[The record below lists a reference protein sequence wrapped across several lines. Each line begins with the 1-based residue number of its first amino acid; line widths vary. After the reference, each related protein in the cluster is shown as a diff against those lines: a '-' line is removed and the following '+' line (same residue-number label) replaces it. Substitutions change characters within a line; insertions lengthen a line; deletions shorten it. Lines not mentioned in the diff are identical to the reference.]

1 MSGDF
6 FEQGGGSLWNQYK
19 GSDLFTALGN
29 RSNHTILQLAEEA
42 LAGKCFEA
50 QDEDVKP
57 LFHDWLRWVISDE
70 PRARAWWHWI
80 HEQRTSGASHSIK
93 DRDEY
98 TAALLRSI
106 TDPNGKNREAREQ
119 FEKQFTTWS
128 YYEFHFFDWF
138 LNRFN
143 VLDARGILNPSPR
156 SRYAHLPVSL
166 LSIGIVAVFFF
177 LDSPPA
183 SSWLIAALG
192 LAVVL
197 GLGKWLSGISLT
209 YYLQS
214 LIPRLAALTGLG
226 YLFLFS
232 ASNLVAVLYTNRLAP
247 DWQAIISAAI
257 VGSVWSYMILVIRRR
272 VHPRLSPRRVF
283 ARSCHLMIMAAAYS
297 AVGLFICKPIF
308 INEQFLGEH
317 YYHLPLVF
325 QAYHLLLAA
334 IALAIGVALQLVWE
348 DKPVTEP
355 L

>member
-6 FEQGGGSLWNQYK
+6 FEQAGGSLWNQYK
-19 GSDLFTALGN
+19 GSDLFTVLGN
-29 RSNHTILQLAEEA
+29 RSNQTILQLAEEA

-57 LFHDWLRWVISDE
+57 LFHDWLRWVISE
-70 PRARAWWHWI
+70 ERRARAWWHWV
-80 HEQRTSGASHSIK
+80 HEQRKSGASHSIK

-106 TDPNGKNREAREQ
+106 SGPDGKNREAREQ
-119 FEKQFTTWS
+119 FEKQFTAWS
-128 YYEFHFFDWF
+128 YYEFYFFNWF
-138 LNRFN
+138 LNRFH
-143 VLDARGILNPSPR
+143 VRDARGILNPSPG
-156 SRYAHLPVSL
+156 SRHAHLPVSL
-166 LSIGIVAVFFF
+166 LSLGIVVLFFS
-177 LDSPPA
+177 LGSPSA
-183 SSWLIAALG
+183 WSWLIAALG

-197 GLGKWLSGISLT
+197 FLGKWLAGIQLT

-226 YLFLFS
+226 YLFLLS
-232 ASNLVAVLYTNRLAP
+232 ASDLVAVLYTNPLDP
-247 DWQAIISAAI
+247 GWQVIISAAI
-257 VGSVWSYMILVIRRR
+257 VGSVWGYMILVIRRR
-272 VHPRLSPRRVF
+272 VHPRLSPRQAF

-308 INEQFLGEH
+308 INEKFLGEH

-325 QAYHLLLAA
+325 QAYHLILAA